1 MRLVEVQGEIRF
13 YEPDGIN
20 INDNCGS
27 THLGQLKERV
37 RSGQFDLGVAFDG
50 DADRCLIV
58 DDKRRGAG
66 RRPHYGVCAAHM
78 KKASCAAAFV
88 ATIFC
93 PTWVCTPTPIRTA

>member
-1 MRLVEVQGEIRF
+1 MRLVECKAEIRF

-37 RSGQFDLGVAFDG
+37 RSGNFDLGVAFDG

-58 DDKRRGAG
+58 DETGEELDGDPALWQSVR
-66 RRPHYGVCAAHM
+66 H
-78 KKASCAAAFV
+78 
-88 ATIFC
+88 I
-93 PTWVCTPTPIRTA
+93 